1 MTQVI
6 EHRTIETGV
15 VRLKSIARETS
26 KDQSVTA
33 SYSVE
38 SKSASMNG
46 RDRESLS
53 TPAEEILDR
62 PLGDSDHVRV
72 IIVGAGA
79 SGLNM
84 IRTMR
89 KHLVNFEMV
98 VYEKNPEVGG
108 TWYENRYPGCK
119 CDIPSHNYQFS
130 WHLNPKWSGFF
141 AGAPEIEQYLLS
153 LTEAEQLKTCIQLSH
168 QIIHAEWKEDQT
180 QWLITVKNL
189 VTGDVF
195 HDHCNFFLNAG
206 GILK

>member
-1 MTQVI
+1 MAQII
-6 EHRTIETGV
+6 EHPSSENEV
-15 VRLKSIARETS
+15 TS
-26 KDQSVTA
+26 MNPITKEIPKDQSVSV
-33 SYSVE
+33 SYWVDYHPLLV
-38 SKSASMNG
+38 NG
-46 RDRESLS
+46 KHGKAIS
-53 TPAEEILDR
+53 TPAEDILER
-62 PLGDSDHVRV
+62 PLGALDHVRV

-89 KHLVNFEMV
+89 KHLANFDLV

-130 WHLNPKWSGFF
+130 WHLNPKWSAFF

-153 LTEAEQLKTCIQLSH
+153 LTEADQLRTSVKLSH
-168 QIIHAEWKEDQT
+168 QIVHAEWNEDDA
-180 QWLITVKNL
+180 QWLLRVKNL
-189 VTGDVF
+189 QTGDVF
-195 HDHCNFFLNAG
+195 DDHCNFLLNAG